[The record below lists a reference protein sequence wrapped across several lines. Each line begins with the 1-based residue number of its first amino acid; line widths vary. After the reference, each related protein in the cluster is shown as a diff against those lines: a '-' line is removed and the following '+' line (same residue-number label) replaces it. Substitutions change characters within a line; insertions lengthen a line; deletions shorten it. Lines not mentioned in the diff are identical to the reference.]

1 MIVKSTRGSE
11 WRKWDLH
18 IHTPASDGKGTPEE
32 IVNEAITKGLSVIA
46 ITDHHTTDYI
56 DKVKIAAQGTN
67 LTVISGIEFR
77 SEYGAK
83 SVHFIAYFPDEY
95 NGTKLTSQNL
105 YDLILCKLNLS
116 RPEII
121 LEGRKKDSSFNDE
134 KAFKEGIFLLQ
145 VDMKKACNLIHSYGG
160 IISVHNGN
168 KKNGLDAEVKHYGS
182 SPKNARTLDECLG
195 PLKDELM
202 TDFIDI
208 CDLGLSCNDRERTFY
223 LKEFNTPSILASDA
237 HEFKEIGSAFTWIK
251 ADPSFDGLKQII
263 YEPESRVKF
272 QADKPEQKNDYQI
285 IDSITFD
292 NEEMGKQEIKFN
304 PNLNTVIGGRSS
316 GKSILISCLACL
328 NNCEKEPK
336 EPANY
341 YKDYNNHVHDL
352 IKTAFVKWADG
363 SQEPRKIIY
372 YSQSEISE
380 KVRPDEYGIPKINKL
395 IESIVKKE
403 SEFSNQIQQ
412 YESFLITNRSYINS
426 KINDFCELRRQKK
439 EKIEKVAELGNKNGI
454 IAEIEKINSEIETIK
469 KSITNY
475 LSDEDDA
482 EFKKQ
487 KDNLSKLG
495 NDYCNL
501 ESDENQIEIA
511 KNIELFTSIDSTL
524 SNFSAL
530 THDKVEKFYNELKNN
545 TKERW
550 IKFIEEQK
558 QEIKNSQQK
567 TLDEIHKIRN
577 SELYKKGLSFNKS
590 NELLSIKEE
599 ALQHELEKKNNIEKK
614 ESELQNIQQTLNNY
628 KENIWLKFEEY
639 KEKAKE
645 LANHIVIE
653 KDNVK
658 ISAHL
663 NLIYKP
669 FFERA
674 NNVLN
679 RRSKDVQKYDNY
691 EEKNLVEKEAYIKD
705 IYEGIVEEKFTLKQD
720 IQQALVDL
728 FTNHYYK
735 ISYDVTYDGDSFKT
749 MSEGKKAFIVLRLLL
764 DFDDSKC
771 PIIIDQP
778 EDDLDNRAIYDK
790 LVTYIRDQKTKR
802 QIILATHNP
811 NVVVGADAELV
822 IVANQN
828 GTDTPNQ
835 DEIKF
840 EYYGNSIEN
849 SFKDET
855 CSTIL
860 LRQGIR
866 EHICDILEGGNTAF
880 QIRERKYGYKN

>member
-1 MIVKSTRGSE
+1 
-11 WRKWDLH
+11 
-18 IHTPASDGKGTPEE
+18 
-32 IVNEAITKGLSVIA
+32 
-46 ITDHHTTDYI
+46 
-56 DKVKIAAQGTN
+56 
-67 LTVISGIEFR
+67 
-77 SEYGAK
+77 
-83 SVHFIAYFPDEY
+83 
-95 NGTKLTSQNL
+95 
-105 YDLILCKLNLS
+105 
-116 RPEII
+116 
-121 LEGRKKDSSFNDE
+121 
-134 KAFKEGIFLLQ
+134 
-145 VDMKKACNLIHSYGG
+145 MK
-160 IISVHNGN
+160 
-168 KKNGLDAEVKHYGS
+168 
-182 SPKNARTLDECLG
+182 
-195 PLKDELM
+195 
-202 TDFIDI
+202 
-208 CDLGLSCNDRERTFY
+208 
-223 LKEFNTPSILASDA
+223 
-237 HEFKEIGSAFTWIK
+237 
-251 ADPSFDGLKQII
+251 
-263 YEPESRVKF
+263 
-272 QADKPEQKNDYQI
+272 
-285 IDSITFD
+285 
-292 NEEMGKQEIKFN
+292 
-304 PNLNTVIGGRSS
+304 
-316 GKSILISCLACL
+316 
-328 NNCEKEPK
+328 
-336 EPANY
+336 
-341 YKDYNNHVHDL
+341 
-352 IKTAFVKWADG
+352 
-363 SQEPRKIIY
+363 
-372 YSQSEISE
+372 
-380 KVRPDEYGIPKINKL
+380 
-395 IESIVKKE
+395 
-403 SEFSNQIQQ
+403 
-412 YESFLITNRSYINS
+412 
-426 KINDFCELRRQKK
+426 
-439 EKIEKVAELGNKNGI
+439 
-454 IAEIEKINSEIETIK
+454 
-469 KSITNY
+469 
-475 LSDEDDA
+475 
-482 EFKKQ
+482 
-487 KDNLSKLG
+487 
-495 NDYCNL
+495 
-501 ESDENQIEIA
+501 
-511 KNIELFTSIDSTL
+511 
-524 SNFSAL
+524 
-530 THDKVEKFYNELKNN
+530 
-545 TKERW
+545 
-550 IKFIEEQK
+550 
-558 QEIKNSQQK
+558 
-567 TLDEIHKIRN
+567 
-577 SELYKKGLSFNKS
+577 
-590 NELLSIKEE
+590 
-599 ALQHELEKKNNIEKK
+599 KK

-749 MSEGKKAFIVLRLLL
+749 MSEGKKAFIILRLLL

-880 QIRERKYGYKN
+880 QIRERKYGYKTTY